1 MKVKLIN
8 PSPILNDDIE
18 LYKDRTSKLKGVVFT
33 SNDIGLDKRIVSVR
47 LIGEDDLVLVNPVI
61 VEKPDNLLVYFEKDS
76 NKANKVRKTI
86 RYPYLIVDT
95 DNLGRVEFKAT
106 NENNKWESL
115 NHLMEDAGLLEAVL
129 VQRAIDAIDGIDI
142 TDKSRAYTETV
153 QSKKEP
159 SRNER
164 VMLQSSAGET
174 VFVKY
179 KKAEEYIKMGYRLL

>member
-33 SNDIGLDKRIVSVR
+33 SNDIGLEKRIVSVR

-61 VEKPDNLLVYFEKDS
+61 VEKSDNLLVYFEKDS

-106 NENNKWESL
+106 NENNKWENI

>member
-33 SNDIGLDKRIVSVR
+33 SNDIGLEKRIVSVR

-142 TDKSRAYTETV
+142 THKSRAYTETV

-179 KKAEEYIKMGYRLL
+179 KKAEEYIKMGYQLL

>member
-33 SNDIGLDKRIVSVR
+33 SNDIGLEKRIVSVR

-179 KKAEEYIKMGYRLL
+179 KKAEEYIKLGYRLL

>member
-18 LYKDRTSKLKGVVFT
+18 FYKDRTSKLKGVVFT

-106 NENNKWESL
+106 NETNKWESL

>member
-33 SNDIGLDKRIVSVR
+33 SNDIGLEKRIVSVR

-95 DNLGRVEFKAT
+95 DNLGRVEFKPT
-106 NENNKWESL
+106 NETNKWESL

-179 KKAEEYIKMGYRLL
+179 KKAEEYIKLGYRLL

>member
-33 SNDIGLDKRIVSVR
+33 SNDIGLEKRIVSVR

-142 TDKSRAYTETV
+142 THKSRAYTETV

-164 VMLQSSAGET
+164 VMLQSSVGET

-179 KKAEEYIKMGYRLL
+179 KKAEEYIKMGYQLL

>member
-33 SNDIGLDKRIVSVR
+33 SNDIGLEKRIVSVR

-179 KKAEEYIKMGYRLL
+179 KKAEEYIKLGYQLL

>member
-18 LYKDRTSKLKGVVFT
+18 LYKDKTSKLKGVVFT
-33 SNDIGLDKRIVSVR
+33 SNDIGLEKRIVSVR

-106 NENNKWESL
+106 NETNKWESL

-179 KKAEEYIKMGYRLL
+179 KKAEEYIKLGYRLL

>member
-18 LYKDRTSKLKGVVFT
+18 FYKDRTSKLKGVVFT

>member
-8 PSPILNDDIE
+8 SSPILNDDIE

-61 VEKPDNLLVYFEKDS
+61 VEKSDNLLVYFEKDS

-106 NENNKWESL
+106 NETNKWENI

-164 VMLQSSAGET
+164 VMLQSSTGET

>member
-33 SNDIGLDKRIVSVR
+33 SNDIGLEKRIVSVR

-142 TDKSRAYTETV
+142 TDKSRAYTETF

-179 KKAEEYIKMGYRLL
+179 KKAEEYIKMGYQLL

>member
-61 VEKPDNLLVYFEKDS
+61 VEKSDNLLVYFEKDS

-106 NENNKWESL
+106 NETNKWENI

-164 VMLQSSAGET
+164 VMLQSSTGET

>member
-33 SNDIGLDKRIVSVR
+33 SNDIGLEKRIVSVR

-106 NENNKWESL
+106 NETNKWESL

-164 VMLQSSAGET
+164 VMLQSSTGET

>member
-1 MKVKLIN
+1 
-8 PSPILNDDIE
+8 
-18 LYKDRTSKLKGVVFT
+18 
-33 SNDIGLDKRIVSVR
+33 
-47 LIGEDDLVLVNPVI
+47 
-61 VEKPDNLLVYFEKDS
+61 
-76 NKANKVRKTI
+76 
-86 RYPYLIVDT
+86 
-95 DNLGRVEFKAT
+95 
-106 NENNKWESL
+106 
-115 NHLMEDAGLLEAVL
+115 MEDAGLLEAVL

-174 VFVKY
+174 VFIKY

>member
-18 LYKDRTSKLKGVVFT
+18 LYKDRTSKLKGFVFT
-33 SNDIGLDKRIVSVR
+33 SNDIGLEKRIVSVR

-179 KKAEEYIKMGYRLL
+179 KKAEEYIKLGYRLL

>member
-18 LYKDRTSKLKGVVFT
+18 FYKDRTSKLKGVVFT

-106 NENNKWESL
+106 NENNKWENI

>member
-18 LYKDRTSKLKGVVFT
+18 FYKDRTSKLKGVVFT

-95 DNLGRVEFKAT
+95 DNLGRVEFKPT

>member
-106 NENNKWESL
+106 NETNKWESL

>member
-33 SNDIGLDKRIVSVR
+33 SNDIGLEKRIVSVR

-106 NENNKWESL
+106 NETNKWESL

-179 KKAEEYIKMGYRLL
+179 KKAEEYIKMGYQLL

>member
-18 LYKDRTSKLKGVVFT
+18 LYKDSTSKLKGVVFT

-61 VEKPDNLLVYFEKDS
+61 VEKSDNLLVYFEKDS

-106 NENNKWESL
+106 NETNKWENI

>member
-1 MKVKLIN
+1 
-8 PSPILNDDIE
+8 
-18 LYKDRTSKLKGVVFT
+18 LYKNRTSKLKGVVFT

-61 VEKPDNLLVYFEKDS
+61 VEKSDNLLVYFEKDS

-106 NENNKWESL
+106 NETNKWESL

>member
-47 LIGEDDLVLVNPVI
+47 LIGDDDLVLVNPVI
-61 VEKPDNLLVYFEKDS
+61 VEKSDNLLVYFEKDS

-86 RYPYLIVDT
+86 RYPYLIVDS

-106 NENNKWESL
+106 NETNKWESL

>member
-61 VEKPDNLLVYFEKDS
+61 VDKSDNLLVYFEKDS
-76 NKANKVRKTI
+76 NKVNKVRKTI

-106 NENNKWESL
+106 NETNKWESL
-115 NHLMEDAGLLEAVL
+115 NHLMEDVGLFEAVL

-164 VMLQSSAGET
+164 VILQSSSGET

>member
-18 LYKDRTSKLKGVVFT
+18 LYKDKTSKLKGVVFT
-33 SNDIGLDKRIVSVR
+33 SNDIGLEKRIVSVR

-115 NHLMEDAGLLEAVL
+115 NHLMEDAGLFEAVL

>member
-61 VEKPDNLLVYFEKDS
+61 VEKSDNLLVYFEKDS
-76 NKANKVRKTI
+76 NKLNKVRKTI

-95 DNLGRVEFKAT
+95 DNLGKVEFKAT
-106 NENNKWESL
+106 NETNKWESL

-164 VMLQSSAGET
+164 VILQSSSGET

>member
-61 VEKPDNLLVYFEKDS
+61 VEKSDNLLVYFEKDS

-106 NENNKWESL
+106 NETNKWESL

-164 VMLQSSAGET
+164 VMLQSSTGET

>member
-33 SNDIGLDKRIVSVR
+33 SNDIGLEKRIVSVR

-164 VMLQSSAGET
+164 VMLQSSTGET

>member
-8 PSPILNDDIE
+8 SSPILNDDIE

-61 VEKPDNLLVYFEKDS
+61 VDKSDSLLVYFEKDS

-106 NENNKWESL
+106 NETNKWESL

>member
-18 LYKDRTSKLKGVVFT
+18 LYKDKTSKLKGVVFT
-33 SNDIGLDKRIVSVR
+33 SNDIGLEKRIVSVR

-95 DNLGRVEFKAT
+95 DNLGRVEFKPT

-174 VFVKY
+174 VFIKY

>member
-33 SNDIGLDKRIVSVR
+33 SNDIGLEKRIVSVR

-95 DNLGRVEFKAT
+95 DNLGRVEFKPT

-179 KKAEEYIKMGYRLL
+179 KKAEEYIKLGYRLL

>member
-18 LYKDRTSKLKGVVFT
+18 LYKDKTSKLKGVVFT
-33 SNDIGLDKRIVSVR
+33 SNDIGLEKRIVSVR

-179 KKAEEYIKMGYRLL
+179 KKAEEYIKLGYRLL

>member
-18 LYKDRTSKLKGVVFT
+18 FYKDRTSKLKGVVFT

-142 TDKSRAYTETV
+142 TDKIRAYTETV

-164 VMLQSSAGET
+164 VMLQSSVGET

-179 KKAEEYIKMGYRLL
+179 KKAEEYIKMGYQLL

>member
-33 SNDIGLDKRIVSVR
+33 SNDIGLEKRIVSVR

-106 NENNKWESL
+106 NETNKWENI

>member
-33 SNDIGLDKRIVSVR
+33 SNDIGLEKRIVSVR

-61 VEKPDNLLVYFEKDS
+61 VDKSDNLLVYFEKDS

-106 NENNKWESL
+106 NETNKWESL

-179 KKAEEYIKMGYRLL
+179 KKAEEYIKMGYQLL

>member
-33 SNDIGLDKRIVSVR
+33 SNDIGLDKRIVSIR
-47 LIGEDDLVLVNPVI
+47 LIGDDDLVLVNPVI

-106 NENNKWESL
+106 NETNKWESL

-164 VMLQSSAGET
+164 VMLQSSSGET

-179 KKAEEYIKMGYRLL
+179 KKAEEYIKIGYRLL

>member
-33 SNDIGLDKRIVSVR
+33 SNDIGLEKRIVSVR

-106 NENNKWESL
+106 NETNKWENI
-115 NHLMEDAGLLEAVL
+115 NHLMEDVGLLEAVL

-153 QSKKEP
+153 QSKREP

-164 VMLQSSAGET
+164 VMLQSSTGET